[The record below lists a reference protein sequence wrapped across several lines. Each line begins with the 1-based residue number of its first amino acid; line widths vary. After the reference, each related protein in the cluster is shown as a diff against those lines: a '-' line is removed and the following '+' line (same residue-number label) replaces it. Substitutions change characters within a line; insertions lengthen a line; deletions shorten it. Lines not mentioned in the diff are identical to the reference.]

1 MSHATTL
8 SASTS
13 DHTEPPVLHLVVTT
27 LFGTNATVH
36 NTIHDPNGRLVSFVV
51 CHDSMGG
58 WTAKRHRRRI
68 IEQGISDA
76 LSSNWHIRTDREPV
90 DHNPQ
95 SIVFELRP
103 VTDGAEGDHTPGANE
118 TASMHS
124 LAAAIR
130 ALHHVVIGPGGIKV
144 CEHCCLN
151 KIGDRR
157 LSCYGHHQHPSPTAP
172 CATLAALEEFGL

>member
-1 MSHATTL
+1 MSCATTTL
-8 SASTS
+8 GASSS
-13 DHTEPPVLHLVVTT
+13 DQTDPPVLHLVVTT
-27 LFGTNATVH
+27 LFGTDATVH

-51 CHDSMGG
+51 CHDSMDA
-58 WTAKRHRRRI
+58 WTAKSHRRRV

-76 LSSNWHIRTDREPV
+76 LSSNWHICTDGEPV
-90 DHNPQ
+90 NHQPQ

-103 VTDGAEGDHTPGANE
+103 VTGDAHPGDNE
-118 TASMHS
+118 TASMHA

-130 ALHHVVIGPGGIKV
+130 ALHRVVAGPGGIKV

-157 LSCYGHHQHPSPTAP
+157 LSCYGQHQHPSPTAP